1 MWLAKGNYHNK
12 LYIAK
17 KRKVSSVRSNLNYFY
32 SIDSLSRSF
41 FFMFMFFKSIILYL
55 VHNHEVCSTT
65 ARRLYGEAA
74 DLDQADLRLRQFYAL
89 LFLMCPVGG
98 GRIVY
103 EPSELNQT

>member
-1 MWLAKGNYHNK
+1 M
-12 LYIAK
+12 
-17 KRKVSSVRSNLNYFY
+17 RCVRL
-32 SIDSLSRSF
+32 
-41 FFMFMFFKSIILYL
+41 
-55 VHNHEVCSTT
+55 ET